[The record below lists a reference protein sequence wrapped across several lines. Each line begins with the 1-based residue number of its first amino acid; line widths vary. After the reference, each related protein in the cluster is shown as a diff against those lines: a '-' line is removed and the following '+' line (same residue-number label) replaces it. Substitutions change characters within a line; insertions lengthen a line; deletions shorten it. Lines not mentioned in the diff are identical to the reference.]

1 MKPIILFFSRLFG
14 GIWNWIKET
23 AWVQP
28 LLIVSF
34 IFSIIFSI
42 PTISSWIQD
51 IADDLTSPEAYY
63 RNFQV
68 SLRNDEE
75 SEAQKLVDAMM
86 DEEAYQNSEKFLLVF
101 VDSTCAAC
109 KTFQPAVKLLI
120 ENTEQ
125 YYKPDNYEPFK
136 IFTIFRDEEVDNN
149 NSTINAKTPFENFL
163 DRNDE
168 FLQKLYDVGFLDSDY
183 AFNTDVPETGNDYES
198 FIAPTPSVPTPTVIL
213 YDVTENSIRPGIRDV
228 IIGVP
233 GSDSQAKAELIS
245 DMWVG
250 RNDFIRD

>member
-1 MKPIILFFSRLFG
+1 MKPIILFFSKVFG

-42 PTISSWIQD
+42 PTISTWIQD
-51 IADDLTSPEAYY
+51 ITDDLTSPEAYY

-86 DEEAYQNSEKFLLVF
+86 DEETYQSNEKFLLVF
-101 VDSTCAAC
+101 VDSTCSAC
-109 KTFQPAVKLLI
+109 KSFQPAVKLLV
-120 ENTEQ
+120 ENTSQ
-125 YYKPDNYEPFK
+125 YYNPDDFESFK
-136 IFTIFRDEEVDNN
+136 IYTIFRDEEFDNTD
-149 NSTINAKTPFENFL
+149 SSINAKTPFEKFL

-168 FLQKLYDVGFLDSDY
+168 FLQRMYEVGFLESDY
-183 AFNTDVPETGNDYES
+183 AFNTDVPETGNDYEN
-198 FIAPTPSVPTPTVIL
+198 FIAPTPSIPTPTVVL
-213 YDVTENSIRPGIRDV
+213 YDVTADSTRNGIREV

-233 GSDSQAKAELIS
+233 GADSQAKAELIS

-250 RNDFIRD
+250 RNDFILD

>member
-68 SLRNDEE
+68 SLRNDEG

-86 DEEAYQNSEKFLLVF
+86 DDAPYQNNEKFLLVF
-101 VDSTCAAC
+101 VDSTCSAC
-109 KTFQPAVKLLI
+109 KTLQPAIKLLV
-120 ENTEQ
+120 ENTRQ
-125 YYKPDNYEPFK
+125 YYNPDNFESFK
-136 IFTIFRDEEVDNN
+136 VYTIFRDEEFENTA
-149 NSTINAKTPFENFL
+149 SSINAKTPFERFL

-168 FLQKLYDVGFLDSDY
+168 FLTRLYEVGFLESDY
-183 AFNTDVPETGNDYES
+183 AFNTNVPETGNDYES
-198 FIAPTPSVPTPTVIL
+198 FIAPTPSVPTPTVVL
-213 YDVTENSIRPGIRDV
+213 YDITENSVRTGIRDV

-233 GSDSQAKAELIS
+233 GSDSQSRAELIS

-250 RNDFIRD
+250 RNDFILD